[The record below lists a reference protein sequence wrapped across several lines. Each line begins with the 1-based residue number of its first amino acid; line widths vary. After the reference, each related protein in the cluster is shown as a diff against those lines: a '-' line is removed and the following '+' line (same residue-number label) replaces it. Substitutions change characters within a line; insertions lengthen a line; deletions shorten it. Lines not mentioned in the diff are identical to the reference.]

1 MDANATKDVDLLQ
14 MKAENF
20 DRLMKL
26 IKDNLSIIKTN
37 REIIQGLIY
46 LTKKEKILSQDTI
59 NLVTAFYEDHEFSW
73 QMPVKKL
80 C

>member
-20 DRLMKL
+20 DRLMQL

-59 NLVTAFYEDHEFSW
+59 NLVTAFDEDHEFS
-73 QMPVKKL
+73 
-80 C
+80 

>member
-1 MDANATKDVDLLQ
+1 MDASATKDVDLLQ

-46 LTKKEKILSQDTI
+46 LTKNEKILSQDTI
-59 NLVTAFYEDHEFSW
+59 NLVTAFYEDHEFS
-73 QMPVKKL
+73 
-80 C
+80 

>member
-1 MDANATKDVDLLQ
+1 MDASATKDVDLLQ

-26 IKDNLSIIKTN
+26 IKDNLSIIKTK

-59 NLVTAFYEDHEFSW
+59 NLVTAFYEDHEFS
-73 QMPVKKL
+73 
-80 C
+80 

>member
-1 MDANATKDVDLLQ
+1 MDASAAKDVDLLQ

-59 NLVTAFYEDHEFSW
+59 NLVTAFYEDHEFS
-73 QMPVKKL
+73 
-80 C
+80 